1 MASEKQKFKKRK
13 ERERAVAAKMLRR
26 REAIRKAKKEEQAKE
41 AALEK
46 EYFERR
52 GDPTLTEEQR
62 NDMLEKLTGKAVKKL
77 TPEEVAQRDQVIIA
91 RLKAN
96 IAYLEELEKQYLA
109 EKEAREST
117 NKILETQGAVT
128 MEEKL
133 ELMKKMQQDK
143 LKDKPPEI
151 IIP

>member
-26 REAIRKAKKEEQAKE
+26 REAIRKAKKEEAAKE
-41 AALEK
+41 AALER

-52 GDPTLTEEQR
+52 GDPTLTEDQR
-62 NDMLEKLTGKAVKKL
+62 NEMLEKLTGKAVKKL
-77 TPEEVAQRDQVIIA
+77 TPEEVQQRDALIIK

-96 IAYLEELEKQYLA
+96 IAYLEELEKQYLE
-109 EKEAREST
+109 EKEARET
-117 NKILETQGAVT
+117 ANKILETQGAVT

-133 ELMKKMQQDK
+133 ELMKKIKEKEQV
-143 LKDKPPEI
+143 PEI